1 MKRLLEKVEKEEEDN
16 ESNAEEFE
24 RKLTDIM
31 KRYKI
36 HNDALTSEL
45 VNLHRDLREWSPSYK
60 NIPFYILYSS
70 LSLFLRELSA
80 KQQYQHSNFG

>member
-45 VNLHRDLREWSPSYK
+45 VNLHRDLRE
-60 NIPFYILYSS
+60 
-70 LSLFLRELSA
+70 
-80 KQQYQHSNFG
+80 

>member
-36 HNDALTSEL
+36 HNEALTSEL
-45 VNLHRDLREWSPSYK
+45 INLHRDLRE
-60 NIPFYILYSS
+60 
-70 LSLFLRELSA
+70 
-80 KQQYQHSNFG
+80 